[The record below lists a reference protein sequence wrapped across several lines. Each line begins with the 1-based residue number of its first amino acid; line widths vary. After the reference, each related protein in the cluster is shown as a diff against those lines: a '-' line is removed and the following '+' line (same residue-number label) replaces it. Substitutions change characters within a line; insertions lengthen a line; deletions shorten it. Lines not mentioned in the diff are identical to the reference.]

1 MSLRL
6 GFCASENQAL
16 EVVVTRGSHYRAL
29 TVKILV
35 NILDRWSLVRGID
48 LKVVVAHG
56 GSTVYLHVKNSTSNN
71 QRLQVRVK
79 TIGG

>member
-1 MSLRL
+1 M
-6 GFCASENQAL
+6 
-16 EVVVTRGSHYRAL
+16 VVTRGSHYHDL

-48 LKVVVAHG
+48 LKEVVAQG
-56 GSTVYLHVKNSTSNN
+56 GSTAYVSHHVNNSISNN
-71 QRLQVRVK
+71 QRLRGRVT